1 MSDFSDAVD
10 IDHLVWMLER
20 PTVDQPAVKKI
31 IWDQLDSR
39 LPKDAVSRVQFQI
52 GQMAPAFW
60 TGWHVHNGPG
70 YHLVLRG
77 RVVLE
82 RAAPDPESPT
92 GVPRVTYGD
101 SFQAG
106 QAFTEPIGI
115 PHRAGN
121 PETAITMLGVSLF
134 VTSPD
139 RYPVMPV
146 EDPVLEELHRYL
158 GLLETAAWARAQFDI
173 GSRLVSVYGT
183 DR

>member
-10 IDHLVWMLER
+10 VDQLVWMLEQ
-20 PTVDQPAVKKI
+20 PTDGHPAVKQV
-31 IWDQLDSR
+31 IWDHLDAR
-39 LPKDAVSRVQFQI
+39 LPKDALSRVQFQI
-52 GQMAPAFW
+52 GQMAPGFW

-82 RAAPDPESPT
+82 RAAPDPEPPP
-92 GVPRVTYGD
+92 GMPRMTYGH
-101 SFQAG
+101 SFHAG

-121 PETAITMLGVSLF
+121 PDETMTMLGVSLF

-146 EDPVLEELHRYL
+146 QDPALDELHRYL
-158 GLLETAAWARAQFDI
+158 GL
-173 GSRLVSVYGT
+173 
-183 DR
+183 